1 MWALVWDQWE
11 VLTTGATR
19 STVYNHGNL
28 CVSMTSRLCQFL
40 RLSKLLIVAE
50 SDIVCGLWFGTSGR
64 C

>member
-28 CVSMTSRLCQFL
+28 CVVMKCILCQSF
-40 RLSKLLIVAE
+40 RFSKPFIVAE
-50 SDIVCGLWFGTSGR
+50 SYFLRGLCFGTSGR